1 MITALI
7 FIGRNSNRLIKEY
20 KIYSYE
26 PFTNV
31 NYPLH
36 DDGFRYRDIFKKKI
50 KENQAVEIYKNQV
63 YILLDNINELFI
75 FNHRFFYQKKKYFFL
90 KKKIQKY

>member
-36 DDGFRYRDIFKKKI
+36 DDGFRYRAIFKKKI
-50 KENQAVEIYKNQV
+50 KENQAVEIYKNR
-63 YILLDNINELFI
+63 YI
-75 FNHRFFYQKKKYFFL
+75 FY
-90 KKKIQKY
+90 